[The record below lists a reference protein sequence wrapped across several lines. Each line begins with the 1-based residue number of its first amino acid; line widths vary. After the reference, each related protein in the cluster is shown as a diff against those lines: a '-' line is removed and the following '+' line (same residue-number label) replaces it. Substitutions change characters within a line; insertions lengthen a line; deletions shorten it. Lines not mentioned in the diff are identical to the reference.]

1 MSTPKGSKIRISQ
14 LAKELGVTSKDV
26 VEKCQREEIEGVS
39 SAASTVSVGLS
50 LTIREWFS
58 GAAGGTAVE
67 TAEKVDVVEAKKRAT
82 TSKPTKK
89 KKGDGTDA
97 PEPANADAAE
107 PTRAVIDAK
116 PEAPAKAPAAV
127 GSTIEAPALKAAPA
141 PTAPAAVKMASSAAA
156 AAPAASSAP
165 AASPAVAG
173 RPSSLTSGVVRTGAS
188 GVAPRTPPAAPS
200 PVGGTPPSS
209 GPGATGAGPSGPA
222 STTPPVP
229 ARPTWRPSDTGPRAT
244 PNVPRRPDNVKPA
257 GQMLSQPTK
266 TALSGPRVVRVEEPD
281 RIAAPRP
288 RTGPGMGGPGA
299 GGPGRFGTRPGGG
312 FGGAGVRTGGPA
324 GPGGPARGRDDRRP
338 GPNDKRVGGRAD
350 GAGRSAKAG
359 GDAPFEPWRAQ
370 DLIDREGR
378 LTRAGGFFKSHKA
391 TPGRGGPSGRMGPGG
406 RMQPQ
411 KSSGPVKIAEPI
423 VIKELSAATGVKAT
437 DILKKL
443 LLSGTMATI
452 NSVIETSRAEEIMLD
467 FDIML
472 EVVSE
477 QTAEDAI
484 ASQFAQRERKDP
496 RARSP
501 VITILGHVDH
511 GKTSLLDRIRKA
523 NVASGEAGGITQA
536 TSAFIVPVKAG
547 DADRTLT
554 FIDTPG
560 HEAFTA
566 MRSRGARIT
575 DIVVLVVDAVD
586 GVMPQTIES
595 INHAKAAGVPIVV
608 ALNKVDKPEASEKT
622 FQRIYGQLAEH
633 GLNTVPWGGDVEVV
647 QTSALKDIGIGDLLD
662 MLALVADMKGIEADW
677 AGNAQGA
684 VLEAQMEEGRGPV
697 ARILV
702 QEGVL
707 KKGDS
712 IVIGRASGRIRDIVS
727 DRGQRITEAVPGTPC
742 AVSGLDELP
751 DAGDKFFV
759 VDSLKEAEQAANER
773 RQAERLREL
782 AAPKVTL
789 DNILEHIGKDK
800 TKELSL
806 VVKAD
811 VQGSVE
817 TLKAMLPKISVG
829 DLKVVV
835 KHCAV
840 GGINESDMLLAETTG
855 AIVIGFNVTTNA
867 KARALAESR
876 KIDVRLY
883 DVIYHISEDIEKA
896 LKGMLEPTVRIDVLG
911 HAEVR
916 QVFRISKVG
925 AIAGCYVTDGTVER
939 NAQIRVTRGGIVIEK
954 DRRLEQLKRFK
965 DDAKEVRSGNECGM
979 KIVGYDDIQA
989 GDVLEC
995 YKSVVVREGS
1005 DD

>member
-1 MSTPKGSKIRISQ
+1 MM
-14 LAKELGVTSKDV
+14 LAG
-26 VEKCQREEIEGVS
+26 
-39 SAASTVSVGLS
+39 
-50 LTIREWFS
+50 
-58 GAAGGTAVE
+58 
-67 TAEKVDVVEAKKRAT
+67 KV
-82 TSKPTKK
+82 
-89 KKGDGTDA
+89 
-97 PEPANADAAE
+97 
-107 PTRAVIDAK
+107 
-116 PEAPAKAPAAV
+116 
-127 GSTIEAPALKAAPA
+127 
-141 PTAPAAVKMASSAAA
+141 
-156 AAPAASSAP
+156 
-165 AASPAVAG
+165 
-173 RPSSLTSGVVRTGAS
+173 
-188 GVAPRTPPAAPS
+188 
-200 PVGGTPPSS
+200 
-209 GPGATGAGPSGPA
+209 
-222 STTPPVP
+222 
-229 ARPTWRPSDTGPRAT
+229 
-244 PNVPRRPDNVKPA
+244 
-257 GQMLSQPTK
+257 
-266 TALSGPRVVRVEEPD
+266 
-281 RIAAPRP
+281 
-288 RTGPGMGGPGA
+288 
-299 GGPGRFGTRPGGG
+299 
-312 FGGAGVRTGGPA
+312 
-324 GPGGPARGRDDRRP
+324 
-338 GPNDKRVGGRAD
+338 
-350 GAGRSAKAG
+350 
-359 GDAPFEPWRAQ
+359 
-370 DLIDREGR
+370 
-378 LTRAGGFFKSHKA
+378 
-391 TPGRGGPSGRMGPGG
+391 
-406 RMQPQ
+406 
-411 KSSGPVKIAEPI
+411 
-423 VIKELSAATGVKAT
+423 
-437 DILKKL
+437 
-443 LLSGTMATI
+443 ATI
-452 NSVIETSRAEEIMLD
+452 NSTIDTEMAVEIMMEH
-467 FDIML
+467 DIEL
-472 EVVSE
+472 VVE
-477 QTAEDAI
+477 QAKSVAEI
-484 ASQFAQRERKDP
+484 IEERFSARTRADE
-496 RARSP
+496 RARPP
-501 VITILGHVDH
+501 VVTILGHVDH
-511 GKTSLLDRIRKA
+511 GKTSLLDRIRNT
-523 NVASGEAGGITQA
+523 NVAAGEAGGITQA
-536 TSAFIVPVKAG
+536 TSAFQVPVRAG
-547 DADRTLT
+547 EKERVVT

-560 HEAFTA
+560 HEAFTQ
-566 MRSRGARIT
+566 MRARGARVT
-575 DIVVLVVDAVD
+575 DIAVLVVAADD
-586 GVMPQTIES
+586 GVMPQTVES

-647 QTSALKDIGIGDLLD
+647 KTSALKDIGIQDLLD

-697 ARILV
+697 ARVLV

-712 IVIGRASGRIRDIVS
+712 IVIGRASGRIRDIVN
-727 DRGQRITEAVPGTPC
+727 DRGQRVTEAIPGTPC

-800 TKELSL
+800 AKELSL

-855 AIVIGFNVTTNA
+855 AIVVGFNVTTNA

-979 KIVGYDDIQA
+979 KIVGYDDIQV